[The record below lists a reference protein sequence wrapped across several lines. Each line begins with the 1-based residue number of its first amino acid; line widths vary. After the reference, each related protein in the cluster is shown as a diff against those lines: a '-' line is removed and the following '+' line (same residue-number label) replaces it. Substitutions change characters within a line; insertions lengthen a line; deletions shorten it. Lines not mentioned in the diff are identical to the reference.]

1 MTTPTTPI
9 KDPRETMSSTRVK
22 TAEITDKL
30 MNHVTLGWCNEFLS
44 PALTLPEFVAQ
55 MEGVFGR
62 FLNRKFHASEKSDHD
77 LIKEFVELCEMTMP
91 TKTSPVPAYVFCDYC
106 WDPGTHTVGDMELCL
121 KTRKAEDEAIKK
133 GKKEEAARLKKEKEE
148 NEIHKKW
155 EEQERRKHQEALEHK
170 KRLQQQRDV
179 EVRVKCTYCTS
190 GELHTQREVIRCLEA
205 YVKGKKKEML

>member
-1 MTTPTTPI
+1 MTTPKTP
-9 KDPRETMSSTRVK
+9 KDPRETVASTRVK
-22 TAEITDKL
+22 TAEIIDKL

-44 PALTLPEFVAQ
+44 PALTLLEFVAQ

-91 TKTSPVPAYVFCDYC
+91 TKTNPEPAYVFCDYC
-106 WDPGTHTVGDMELCL
+106 WDPGTHTVGEMELCL
-121 KTRKAEDEAIKK
+121 KTRKAEDEAVKK
-133 GKKEEAARLKKEKEE
+133 REEEAAWRKKE
-148 NEIHKKW
+148 IQHKKW

-190 GELHTQREVIRCLEA
+190 GKLHTQREVIHCLEA
-205 YVKGKKKEML
+205 YVKGQKKEML

>member
-1 MTTPTTPI
+1 MASP
-9 KDPRETMSSTRVK
+9 RVK

-30 MNHVTLGWCNEFLS
+30 MNHITLGWCNEFLS
-44 PALTLPEFVAQ
+44 PALTLSEFVAQ
-55 MEGVFGR
+55 MEGVFAR

-91 TKTSPVPAYVFCDYC
+91 TKTNPVPPYVFCDYC
-106 WDPGTHTVGDMELCL
+106 WDPGTHTVGEMELCL
-121 KTRKAEDEAIKK
+121 RTRRAEDEKIKK
-133 GKKEEAARLKKEKEE
+133 CEEEEEARLKKE
-148 NEIHKKW
+148 IQHKKW
-155 EEQERRKHQEALEHK
+155 EEVERRKHHEALEHK

-205 YVKGKKKEML
+205 YVKSQKKEML